1 MKRGEHPVLCQ
12 ECQQRTANV
21 HYTKVVNGQKTEYH
35 LCEQCARE
43 KGEIDLS
50 FGFDPGF
57 SIHNLL
63 AGLLDMDNPVTQ
75 LSKTAAADQR
85 CPSCGLNYAEFSQ
98 SGRLGCAYCYGAFAQ
113 QLEPLLRRIQG
124 STEHNGKIPERTDG
138 VLKLEQEI
146 RKLNSELEEAVAKEE
161 YEQAAKLRDRIKELR
176 QQAEQGGQE

>member
-98 SGRLGCAYCYGAFAQ
+98 SGRLVAPIATALLHSSWNRCCGASRA
-113 QLEPLLRRIQG
+113 
-124 STEHNGKIPERTDG
+124 
-138 VLKLEQEI
+138 VLNI
-146 RKLNSELEEAVAKEE
+146 MAKYRNVRMEF
-161 YEQAAKLRDRIKELR
+161 
-176 QQAEQGGQE
+176 